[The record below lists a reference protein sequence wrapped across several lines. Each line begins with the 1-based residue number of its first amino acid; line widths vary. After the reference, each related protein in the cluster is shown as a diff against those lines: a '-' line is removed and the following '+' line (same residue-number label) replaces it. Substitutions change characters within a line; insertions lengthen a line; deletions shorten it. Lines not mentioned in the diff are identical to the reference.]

1 MIRRAMAMLV
11 VAAVAVVTA
20 VATGHAVRMDGY
32 AGHATHTSQIITT
45 EASSGPACGDEQS
58 CGPASAALCAFVCV
72 GGMSFLSP
80 YQGPATFEQRSISF
94 TRPDITAVRGHAQGR
109 NDRPPISYLL

>member
-11 VAAVAVVTA
+11 VVAVALVTA

-72 GGMSFLSP
+72 GGLSFIFP
-80 YQGPATFEQRSISF
+80 DQGTATFEQRSISF
-94 TRPDITAVRGHAQGR
+94 KRPDMTAVRGHDQGR